1 MSSTLIWVSK
11 VKLLQK
17 LKMKNIGFIGIGLM
31 GFPMAKNLLKS
42 GYNLKAYNRSQDKAD
57 RLKEFG
63 AEISL
68 SIKDVVTN
76 SDTIITMLT
85 DDTAVEKVMGSDDF
99 ISNIKE
105 GATVIDMSSVNPV
118 ITKKYAEILK
128 QKNINYLDAPVSGGT
143 IGAEEA
149 SLAIMVGG
157 DEETFKNCYELLKK
171 MGNPTLVGPVSSGQI
186 SKLANQIIVGVTIG
200 AVAEAVTLCEKS
212 GTNPNKMI
220 EALSGGWADS
230 KILQTHG
237 KRMIDKDFTPKGKT
251 TTQLKDMTNIIN
263 AGKAV
268 ETHLP
273 ISSLVKE
280 MYKDL
285 VTDGHGNTDH
295 SSLYNAIEKINKK

>member
-1 MSSTLIWVSK
+1 
-11 VKLLQK
+11 
-17 LKMKNIGFIGIGLM
+17 M

-42 GYNLKAYNRSQDKAD
+42 GFNLRAYNRSQDKAD

-63 AEISL
+63 AEIST

-76 SDTIITMLT
+76 SDVIITMLT
-85 DDTAVEKVMGSDDF
+85 DDAAVEKVMGSDEF

-118 ITKKYAEILK
+118 ITKKYFKILK
-128 QKNINYLDAPVSGGT
+128 EKNINYLDAPVSGGT

-157 DEETFKNCYELLKK
+157 DEETFKQCYDLLKIL
-171 MGNPTLVGPVSSGQI
+171 GNPTLVGPVSSGQI

-237 KRMIDKDFTPKGKT
+237 KRMINKDFTPKGKT

-263 AGKAV
+263 AGKAA

-285 VTDGHGNTDH
+285 VADGQGNTDH
-295 SSLYNAIEKINKK
+295 SSLYKAIEKINKK

>member
-1 MSSTLIWVSK
+1 
-11 VKLLQK
+11 
-17 LKMKNIGFIGIGLM
+17 MKNIGFIGIGLM

-42 GYNLKAYNRSQDKAD
+42 GYNLKAYNRSQDKAA

-63 AEISL
+63 AEIST
-68 SIKDVVTN
+68 SIKEVVTN
-76 SDTIITMLT
+76 SDVVITMLT
-85 DDTAVEKVMGSDDF
+85 DDAAVEKVMGSDEF

-105 GATVIDMSSVNPV
+105 SATIIDMSSVNPV

-128 QKNINYLDAPVSGGT
+128 EKNINYLDAPVSGGT

-157 DEETFKNCYELLKK
+157 DEKTFNECYDLLKIL
-171 MGNPTLVGPVSSGQI
+171 GNPTLVGPVTSGQI

-212 GTNPNKMI
+212 GTNPSKMI

-237 KRMIDKDFTPKGKT
+237 KRMINKDFSPKGKT
-251 TTQLKDMTNIIN
+251 TTQLKDMTNIID

-273 ISSLVKE
+273 ISSLIKE

-285 VTDGHGNTDH
+285 VTDGHGNADH

>member
-1 MSSTLIWVSK
+1 M
-11 VKLLQK
+11 Q
-17 LKMKNIGFIGIGLM
+17 NISFIGIGLM

-42 GYNLKAYNRSQDKAD
+42 GFNLRAYNRSQDKAD

-63 AEISL
+63 AEIST

-76 SDTIITMLT
+76 SDVIITMLT
-85 DDTAVEKVMGSDDF
+85 DDAAVEKVMGSDEF

-118 ITKKYAEILK
+118 ITKKYFKNLK
-128 QKNINYLDAPVSGGT
+128 EKNINYLDAPVSGGT

-157 DEETFKNCYELLKK
+157 DEETFKQCYDLLKIL
-171 MGNPTLVGPVSSGQI
+171 GNPTLVGPVSSGQI

-237 KRMIDKDFTPKGKT
+237 KRMINKDFTPKGKT

-263 AGKAV
+263 AGKAA

-285 VTDGHGNTDH
+285 VADGQGNTDH
-295 SSLYNAIEKINKK
+295 SSLYKAIEKINKK

>member
-1 MSSTLIWVSK
+1 M
-11 VKLLQK
+11 Q
-17 LKMKNIGFIGIGLM
+17 IGFIGVGLM
-31 GFPMAKNLLKS
+31 GLPMAKNLLKA
-42 GYNLKAYNRSQDKAD
+42 GYKLKAFNRSQDKAE

-63 AEISL
+63 AEIST
-68 SIKDVVTN
+68 SIKEVVTN
-76 SDTIITMLT
+76 SDVVITMLT
-85 DDTAVEKVMGSDDF
+85 DDAAVEKVMGGDEF

-128 QKNINYLDAPVSGGT
+128 EKNINYLDAPVSGGT

-157 DEETFKNCYELLKK
+157 DEKIFQECYDLLKIL
-171 MGNPTLVGPVSSGQI
+171 GNPTLVGPVTSGQI

-200 AVAEAVTLCEKS
+200 AVAEAITLCEKS
-212 GTNPNKMI
+212 GTNPSKMI

-237 KRMIDKDFTPKGKT
+237 KRMIDKDFSPKGKT

-273 ISSLVKE
+273 ISSLIKE

-285 VTDGHGNTDH
+285 VADGHGNTDH
-295 SSLYNAIEKINKK
+295 SSLYNAIEKVNTK

>member
-1 MSSTLIWVSK
+1 
-11 VKLLQK
+11 
-17 LKMKNIGFIGIGLM
+17 MKNIGFIGIGLM

-42 GYNLKAYNRSQDKAD
+42 GYNLKAFNRTQNKSDK
-57 RLKEFG
+57 LKEFG
-63 AEISL
+63 AEIST
-68 SIKDVVTN
+68 SIKDAVTN
-76 SDTIITMLT
+76 SDVIITMLT
-85 DDTAVEKVMGSDDF
+85 DDAAVEKVMSSEEF

-118 ITKKYAEILK
+118 LTIKYSKKLK
-128 QKNINYLDAPVSGGT
+128 EKKINYLDAPVSGGT

-149 SLAIMVGG
+149 TLAIMVGS
-157 DEETFKNCYELLKK
+157 DEETFNNCYELLKK

-200 AVAEAVTLCEKS
+200 AVAEAITLCEKS

-251 TTQLKDMTNIIN
+251 TTQLKDMTNIVN

-273 ISSLVKE
+273 ISSLIKE

-285 VTDGHGNTDH
+285 VADGHGNTDH

>member
-1 MSSTLIWVSK
+1 
-11 VKLLQK
+11 
-17 LKMKNIGFIGIGLM
+17 MKNIGFIGIGLM
-31 GFPMAKNLLKS
+31 GYPMAKNLLKS

-63 AEISL
+63 AEISV
-68 SIKDVVTN
+68 SIKDVVAN
-76 SDTIITMLT
+76 SDIIITMLT
-85 DDTAVEKVMGSDDF
+85 DDNAVEKVMGSNEF
-99 ISNIKE
+99 MSNIKE

-118 ITKKYAEILK
+118 LSIKYSKRLKEKK
-128 QKNINYLDAPVSGGT
+128 INYLDAPVSGGT
-143 IGAEEA
+143 VGAEEA
-149 SLAIMVGG
+149 TLAIMIGG
-157 DEETFKNCYELLKK
+157 DEETFKNCYNLLKK

-212 GTNPNKMI
+212 GTNPRKMI

-237 KRMIDKDFTPKGKT
+237 KRMINKDFSPKGKT

-273 ISSLVKE
+273 ISSLIKE
-280 MYKDL
+280 MYTDL
-285 VTDGHGNTDH
+285 VADGHGNTDH
-295 SSLYNAIEKINKK
+295 SSLYNEIEKINKK

>member
-1 MSSTLIWVSK
+1 
-11 VKLLQK
+11 
-17 LKMKNIGFIGIGLM
+17 M
-31 GFPMAKNLLKS
+31 GFPMSKNLIKS

-68 SIKDVVTN
+68 SIKEVVTN
-76 SDTIITMLT
+76 VDVVITMLT
-85 DDTAVEKVMGSDDF
+85 DDAAVEKVMSSDEF
-99 ISNIKE
+99 ISNIKK

-118 ITKKYAEILK
+118 ITKKYADILK
-128 QKNINYLDAPVSGGT
+128 EKNINYLDAPVSGGT

-157 DEETFKNCYELLKK
+157 DEKTFKQCYDLLKIL
-171 MGNPTLVGPVSSGQI
+171 GNPTLVGPVTSGQI

-212 GTNPNKMI
+212 GTNPSKMI

-237 KRMIDKDFTPKGKT
+237 KRMISKDFSPKGKT

-273 ISSLVKE
+273 ISSLIKE

-285 VTDGHGNTDH
+285 VADGHGNTDH
-295 SSLYNAIEKINKK
+295 SSLYNVIEKINKK

>member
-1 MSSTLIWVSK
+1 V
-11 VKLLQK
+11 Q
-17 LKMKNIGFIGIGLM
+17 IGFIGIGLM

-42 GYNLKAYNRSQDKAD
+42 GYNLKAFNRSQDKAE

-63 AEISL
+63 AVIST
-68 SIKDVVTN
+68 SIKEVVTN
-76 SDTIITMLT
+76 SDVIITMLT
-85 DDTAVEKVMGSDDF
+85 DDTAVDKVMASEEF
-99 ISNIKE
+99 VENIKTN
-105 GATVIDMSSVNPV
+105 ATVIDMSSVNPV
-118 ITKKYAEILK
+118 LTTKYSKILK
-128 QKNINYLDAPVSGGT
+128 DKNINYLDAPVSGGT
-143 IGAEEA
+143 IGAEDA
-149 SLAIMVGG
+149 TLAIMVGG

-200 AVAEAVTLCEKS
+200 AVAEAITLCEKS
-212 GTNPNKMI
+212 GTNPSKMI

-237 KRMIDKDFTPKGKT
+237 KRMINKDFSPKGKT

-273 ISSLVKE
+273 ISSLIKE

-285 VTDGHGNTDH
+285 VADGHGNTDH